1 MTMKT
6 EEITFLTWYLELMT
20 AYGIFLK
27 IKYDLKASKV
37 YDVIGF
43 YRKQT
48 PAGCEPEGSWPRNMH
63 DCV

>member
-1 MTMKT
+1 
-6 EEITFLTWYLELMT
+6 MT

-48 PAGCEPEGSWPRNMH
+48 PAGCEPEGS
-63 DCV
+63 